1 MEAMRILGIDPG
13 IARTGWAV
21 VDSNK
26 SKLTAIA
33 YGCIETEASKDTS
46 KRLAFIH
53 KEVETIIKKYS
64 PETLAIEELFF
75 NTNAKT
81 AFVVGQARGV
91 ILLAAEQKLLPNSIY
106 TPLQVKIAITGYGRA
121 EKDQIGKMVKTLL
134 SLKELPKLDDT
145 SDALAVA
152 IAHAFSY
159 NSRRIYDRVPQRKS

>member
-1 MEAMRILGIDPG
+1 MRILGIDPG

-21 VDSNK
+21 VDGTS
-26 SKLTAIA
+26 SKVKAIA
-33 YGCIETEASKDTS
+33 YGCIETKASSDTS
-46 KRLAFIH
+46 KRLAAIH
-53 KEVETIIKKYS
+53 KEVLSIIKKYS

-91 ILLAAEQKLLPNSIY
+91 ILQAAEQKLLPNFIY

-121 EKDQIGKMVKTLL
+121 EKDQVGKMVKTLL
-134 SLKELPKLDDT
+134 SLKEMPKLDDT

-152 IAHAFSY
+152 ITHCFSY
-159 NSRRIYDRVPQRKS
+159 NSRRIYDRIPQRKS